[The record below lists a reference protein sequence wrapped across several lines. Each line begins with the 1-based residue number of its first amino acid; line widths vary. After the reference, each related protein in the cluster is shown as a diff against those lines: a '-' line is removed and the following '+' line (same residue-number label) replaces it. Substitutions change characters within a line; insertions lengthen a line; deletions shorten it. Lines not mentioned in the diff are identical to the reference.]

1 VIGIERLTA
10 LITARP
16 KPAPLLAG
24 FPAMAIRAQRLL
36 LAQDELVPRA
46 CVRPN
51 VIDFSRQ
58 DILATRKALS
68 TQRLCLQMD
77 RADVSPNL

>member
-10 LITARP
+10 FITARP

-24 FPAMAIRAQRLL
+24 FSAMAIGAQGLL
-36 LAQDELVPRA
+36 RAQDELIPRA

-51 VIDFSRQ
+51 VVDFSCRNA
-58 DILATRKALS
+58 LATRKALT
-68 TQRLCLQMD
+68 TQRLC
-77 RADVSPNL
+77 S